1 MGNRPAA
8 ALDPLS
14 SGRIGEIHFLQKKT
28 NFKELRWL
36 KKPPL
41 YSKVLPA
48 LDFFLAAFIGVLLVW
63 LGHRIRPDLKPTWRA
78 IEISG
83 LFCFLADWGLLA
95 ALPILQRSFGQVGPS
110 LLLISGL
117 RWVFF
122 TPAFFLLQRK
132 PLKLYAIILL
142 VVVVFV
148 QAALFAFELDGF
160 YIEPFRLT
168 ETELPVR
175 APAFLPDRPLRIL
188 QISDLHVERITQ
200 RERAML
206 VQAEILKPDII
217 VLTGDYT
224 NSSYTNDPLT
234 LHETRQVLSQ
244 LRAPD
249 GIYAVNGNVDGP
261 STMSALFDGL
271 ANIRVLN
278 NEVLPLPLPGG
289 TIYFIGVTMSDSNG
303 LDDQVLHTM
312 VDSLP
317 TNSYSI
323 LLYHTSE
330 LIETAASKNVNLYL
344 SGHTHGGQVRLP
356 FYGAIFTDTYYGK
369 KYEMGEYTVGATTL
383 YVSRGIGM
391 GGGLLPRIRFLCPP
405 EMVLLELGK

>member
-1 MGNRPAA
+1 MVTALDLFLALIVGIFLVRLYRKNRP
-8 ALDPLS
+8 
-14 SGRIGEIHFLQKKT
+14 
-28 NFKELRWL
+28 N
-36 KKPPL
+36 
-41 YSKVLPA
+41 
-48 LDFFLAAFIGVLLVW
+48 
-63 LGHRIRPDLKPTWRA
+63 LKPAWRA
-78 IEISG
+78 IEISA

-95 ALPILQRSFGQVGPS
+95 SLPFLQRSFGQVGPS

-122 TPAFFLLQRK
+122 TPAFFLL
-132 PLKLYAIILL
+132 LKQPVKLHAIVLL
-142 VVVVFV
+142 VGVVFV

-168 ETELPVR
+168 VTDLPIR
-175 APAFLPDRPLRIL
+175 APAFLSDRPLRIL

-200 RERAML
+200 RERTML
-206 VQAEILKPDII
+206 AQTESLKPDII

-234 LHETRQVLSQ
+234 LQETRQVLSQ
-244 LRAPD
+244 LHALY

-261 STMSALFDGL
+261 ATMSALFDGL

-278 NEVLPLPLPGG
+278 NEVLPIPLPGG
-289 TIYFIGVTMSDSNG
+289 TIYFIGVTMDKSSG
-303 LDDQVLHTM
+303 PDDQVLHTLLNG
-312 VDSLP
+312 LP
-317 TNSYSI
+317 TNSYSF

-356 FYGAIFTDTYYGK
+356 FYGAIFTDTYSGK
-369 KYEMGEYTVGATTL
+369 KYEMGEYAVGPTTL

-391 GGGLLPRIRFLCPP
+391 AGGLLPRIRFLCPP
-405 EMVLLELGK
+405 EMVLVELGK